1 MVVKSSDEISSES
14 SSINVSL
21 LQGLQGWSSTFWR
34 WRTYQ
39 ICEPGNIFGQILPY
53 TVNTV
58 TPFTWGREELQAW
71 DDVEG
76 DEEDEEEDEEGV
88 VEDGGKA
95 LGDGSLFD
103 DALVHGDMVP
113 HSTLVLD
120 GNTSCGRLVPDSE
133 ALNGVLDNSDTP
145 VLGNGAL
152 VHTGG
157 QISVCNANPRVSTQH
172 RRWV

>member
-1 MVVKSSDEISSES
+1 MNLEI
-14 SSINVSL
+14 
-21 LQGLQGWSSTFWR
+21 FWVR
-34 WRTYQ
+34 F
-39 ICEPGNIFGQILPY
+39 CH

-71 DDVEG
+71 DDVEV
-76 DEEDEEEDEEGV
+76 EEEDEEGV

-133 ALNGVLDNSDTP
+133 ALDGVLDNFDTQ

-152 VHTGG
+152 VHMGG
-157 QISVCNANPRVSTQH
+157 QISACNVNPRVSTQH

>member
-1 MVVKSSDEISSES
+1 MWWSNPPTRSAPKALPSTSAFSRGTRGGPPPSGGGGLIKSVNLEI
-14 SSINVSL
+14 
-21 LQGLQGWSSTFWR
+21 FWVR
-34 WRTYQ
+34 F
-39 ICEPGNIFGQILPY
+39 CH

-71 DDVEG
+71 DDVEV
-76 DEEDEEEDEEGV
+76 EDEEEDEEGV

-120 GNTSCGRLVPDSE
+120 GNTSCGRPVPDSE
-133 ALNGVLDNSDTP
+133 ALNGVLDNFDTQ
-145 VLGNGAL
+145 VLGNGAQ
-152 VHTGG
+152 VHMGG
-157 QISVCNANPRVSTQH
+157 QISVCNANPRVSAQH

>member
-1 MVVKSSDEISSES
+1 MNLEIFWVRFCHTVK
-14 SSINVSL
+14 
-21 LQGLQGWSSTFWR
+21 
-34 WRTYQ
+34 
-39 ICEPGNIFGQILPY
+39 
-53 TVNTV
+53 TVYV
-58 TPFTWGREELQAW
+58 TFTWGRGELQAW
-71 DDVEG
+71 DDVEV
-76 DEEDEEEDEEGV
+76 EEDEEGV

-120 GNTSCGRLVPDSE
+120 GNTSCGRPVPDSE
-133 ALNGVLDNSDTP
+133 ALDGVLDNFDTP
-145 VLGNGAL
+145 VLGNGAP

-157 QISVCNANPRVSTQH
+157 QISACNANPRVSAQH

>member
-1 MVVKSSDEISSES
+1 M
-14 SSINVSL
+14 
-21 LQGLQGWSSTFWR
+21 
-34 WRTYQ
+34 
-39 ICEPGNIFGQILPY
+39 GQILPY
-53 TVNTV
+53 TVKTV
-58 TPFTWGREELQAW
+58 YVTFTWGREELQAW
-71 DDVEG
+71 DDVEA
-76 DEEDEEEDEEGV
+76 EEEDEEGV

-145 VLGNGAL
+145 VLGNGAP

-157 QISVCNANPRVSTQH
+157 QISACNANPRVSTQH